1 MCYKSQM
8 KQLVVTRKCPLGF
21 VAMMAFSCL
30 AADTFYV
37 ATNGVDAVGRG
48 SEESPFET
56 IQYAIDSASSGSTI
70 WVKPGIY
77 DKGGAEST
85 NTTTHLNRVVLTKVI
100 HLKSTDGAA
109 VTHIV
114 GAPDP
119 DTGDVGPKAVRCII
133 SPGDNKAL
141 NSTITGFTLR
151 DGYGDDGSTGHTH
164 RSGGFLQ
171 HHGRKEIYISDCVI
185 SNCMSYSHG
194 GARGGTFS
202 RCLFVNNRVTT
213 GHHGTDAAGVG
224 GAYLVH
230 CLVVGN
236 GDNNY
241 DNAVGDSSQLV
252 NCTVVCNR
260 GRGCSSGCTLY
271 NTVVCGNSL
280 DNYPGTSA
288 TDCAIGGYPVY
299 SPIDGDYRLVVGSA
313 ADNAGNPAYL
323 LQGTR
328 PFTMLSGMENKDFA
342 GNTVDTSAEHIHMG
356 AIQTTTEAATEGGTL
371 YLYGP
376 LSFNGRHVPDGVPTY
391 GQSTNCLTMWHIQF
405 DDIKVSNATTN
416 YMHYILRR
424 LGNSANGSILNP
436 ARDNSLVMMVPTAT
450 GIASTNTPNYSKAL
464 WVDPVRGD
472 DIGNDGSETAPYATI
487 QKAVAGCGA
496 NTVVFLEPGTY
507 AEGGFTPADTSVAPY
522 GNYRVWITNSTVR
535 LLGKGGAENTIIV
548 GAADPTTG
556 GMGDGAYGCIGGT
569 ASSITASGVTLSNG
583 WTRADD
589 VITASGYGAAVFGNN
604 VNIMLFDSVVTD
616 CHGYRGVFRYTYAYR
631 CKIYG
636 NESVTESLFASGG
649 GRIVCSWLGPNKAKS
664 SSYYGY
670 VGSSVAAYFCT
681 LVMEDGKSLFSQS
694 ASLYNCIAV
703 GGQYVKSAMKS
714 KGNVFW
720 NFSEVDA
727 AAVGTFTNESP
738 RLRGDKMHVS
748 ITSPALTAGVVPS
761 VAGYEAND
769 PISLNWYTFCST
781 DLEGNLVR
789 FNADGT
795 AMSGA
800 FQNPV
805 PVRLGVTVYIK

>member
-1 MCYKSQM
+1 
-8 KQLVVTRKCPLGF
+8 
-21 VAMMAFSCL
+21 MMAFSCL

-133 SPGDNKAL
+133 SPSDNKAL
-141 NSTITGFTLR
+141 NSSITGFTLR
-151 DGYGDDGSTGHTH
+151 DGYGDDGSTDHNH

-185 SNCMSYSHG
+185 SNCMSFSHG

-589 VITASGYGAAVFGNN
+589 VVTSSGYGAAVFGSG

-727 AAVGTFTNESP
+727 AAVGTFTNENP

-748 ITSPALTAGVVPS
+748 ITSPALTAGVAPS

-795 AMSGA
+795 AMAGA

-805 PVRLGVTVYIK
+805 PVRLGVAVYIK

>member
-1 MCYKSQM
+1 M
-8 KQLVVTRKCPLGF
+8 KLQKTNGDKGRKLTVLLISSAF
-21 VAMMAFSCL
+21 VAYSM
-30 AADTFYV
+30 AADVFYV

-133 SPGDNKAL
+133 SPSDNKAL
-141 NSTITGFTLR
+141 DSTITGFTLR
-151 DGYGDDGSTGHTH
+151 DGYGDDGSTGHNH

-185 SNCMSYSHG
+185 SNCMSFSHG

-202 RCLFVNNRVTT
+202 RCLFANNRVTT
-213 GHHGTDAAGVG
+213 GNNGNDAAGVG
-224 GAYLVH
+224 NSYLVH
-230 CLVVGN
+230 CMIASN
-236 GDNNY
+236 GDGDY
-241 DNAVGDSSQLV
+241 DYAVGDSSKLV

-260 GRGCSSGCTLY
+260 GRGCASTCILY
-271 NTVVCGNSL
+271 NTVVCGNSNN
-280 DNYPGTSA
+280 NYPGTSA
-288 TDCAIGGYPVY
+288 TNSVVGGYPVY
-299 SPIDGDYRLVVGSA
+299 SPIDGDYRIVVGSA

-328 PFTMLSGMENKDFA
+328 PFTMLSGMENKDLA
-342 GNTVDTSAEHIHMG
+342 GNTVDTSAEHIHVG
-356 AIQTTTEAATEGGTL
+356 AIQATTAATTEGGTL

-376 LSFNGRHVPDGVPTY
+376 LSFNGLHVPAGVPTY
-391 GQSTNCLTMWHIQF
+391 GQNTNCLTQWHIQF
-405 DDIKVSNATTN
+405 DDINVSGTTTN
-416 YMHYILRR
+416 YMNYIHRR
-424 LGNSANGSILNP
+424 VGNAANASILNP
-436 ARDNSLVMMVPTAT
+436 ARDNSLVMMVPTVA
-450 GIASTNTPNYSKAL
+450 GVASTNTPKYTKAR
-464 WVDPVRGD
+464 WVDPVRGND
-472 DIGNDGSETAPYATI
+472 TANDGSETAPYATI
-487 QKAVAGCGA
+487 QKAVGCG
-496 NTVVFLEPGTY
+496 NETVVFLEPGIY
-507 AEGGFTPADTSVAPY
+507 ATGGFTPADTSVAPY
-522 GNYRVWITNSTVR
+522 ENYRVWITNHYVR
-535 LLGKGGAENTIIV
+535 LLGKGGAENTIIA
-548 GAADPTTG
+548 GAADPITK
-556 GMGDGAYGCIGGT
+556 GMGDGAYCCVGGNKDY
-569 ASSITASGVTLSNG
+569 ITVSGVTLSNG

-589 VITASGYGAAVFGNN
+589 VVTASGYGAAVFGSG

-616 CHGYRGVFRYTYAYR
+616 CHGYRSVLRYTYAYR

-636 NESVTESLFASGG
+636 NESMKESLFASGG
-649 GRIVCSWLGPNKAKS
+649 GRAICSWLGPNKAKS

-670 VGSSVAAYFCT
+670 LGSSVVAYFCT

-703 GGQYVKSAMKS
+703 NGQYVKSAMNS
-714 KGNVFW
+714 KGNLFW
-720 NFSEVDA
+720 NFAEVDA
-727 AAVGTFTNESP
+727 AAVGTFTNEKP

-748 ITSPALTAGVVPS
+748 ITSPALTAGVAPS
-761 VAGYEAND
+761 VAGYAASD
-769 PISLNWYTFCST
+769 PISVNWFTFSST
-781 DLEGNLVR
+781 DMEGNLIR

-795 AMSGA
+795 AMAGA
-800 FQNPV
+800 FQYPV
-805 PVRLGVTVYIK
+805 PVRLGVTISLK